1 MTNRNK
7 QIEKKIEQEQVLV
20 DKYARMVK
28 KEKAAI
34 AKIQD
39 VSGKAIPE
47 GAEAHFKALSYAL
60 EQQSMAEA
68 KIEAYKTLM
77 E

>member
-39 VSGKAIPE
+39 VSGKSIHE